1 MRRLAAWTIVVPLL
15 VAGTEIAHALA
26 YRVVYPQ
33 TEIRWRVLAASGHS
47 YLGYAPLV
55 LGIVGA
61 ALLAGLASTVADAAR
76 GRAPR
81 PLPAWAFALL
91 PLIGFTCQE
100 VIERW
105 LVNDSFPWWL
115 AQQPTFRVGLLLQV
129 PFAVGAYVVARVLL
143 RAARRVGA
151 ALAGGSLSPVALAA
165 AGPVRPADPLVLRAS
180 SLSLGWSVR
189 GPPALPA

>member
-1 MRRLAAWTIVVPLL
+1 VRRLAAWTIVVPLL

-26 YRVVYPQ
+26 YRLVYPQ
-33 TEIRWRVLAASGHS
+33 AEIRWRALAASGHS

-100 VIERW
+100 AIERW

-151 ALAGGSLSPVALAA
+151 ALAGDALHPVVLVAA
-165 AGPVRPADPLVLRAS
+165 SVVRPPDALVLRAS

-189 GPPALPA
+189 GPPAFSV